1 MAQTYEIDINRYNG
15 QDYDTLLPTP
25 ASHASTHQ
33 ANGSDPLTLQAG
45 NYGALS
51 IPTSAYQNTSITRA
65 KLAQDALYSPVVT
78 KTDSFSVLANEVGK
92 TYFVNASTKDVTV
105 SVPSDVA
112 AGLSVGADFAVYW
125 FYARSITL
133 VLENVRVC
141 LQGDTTIYGGLN
153 KQVRVT
159 INDIRSMAALK
170 KMLQNST
177 NGDIWAVIGNVEVA
191 T

>member
-65 KLAQDALYSPVVT
+65 KLAQDALYNPVVT

-92 TYFVNASTKDVTV
+92 TYFVNALTKDVQV
-105 SVPSDVA
+105 SVPSNVA

-125 FYARSITL
+125 FYAQSITL

-153 KQVRVT
+153 KQVRIT
-159 INDIRSMAALK
+159 INDIRSMVALK
-170 KMLQNST
+170 KMLQSST

>member
-1 MAQTYEIDINRYNG
+1 MAQTYEIDIERYNG
-15 QDYDTLLPTP
+15 TDYDTLLPTP

-51 IPTSAYQNTSITRA
+51 IPTSAYQNASVSRA
-65 KLAQDALYSPVVT
+65 KLANDALYSPVVT

-92 TYFVNASTKDVTV
+92 TYFVNASTKDVEV
-105 SVPSDVA
+105 SVSSDVT

-153 KQVRVT
+153 KQVRIT
-159 INDIRSMAALK
+159 INDIRSMVALK
-170 KMLQNST
+170 KMLQSST